1 MCAYIND
8 FIFHDLPYHSTDRIQ
23 PDTFHHTSEC
33 VEGKG
38 GEGWCIIY
46 SVGLYNVPRLLAYR
60 LRYFMAFRLSSA
72 TGQNSP
78 SVGIRLVVDVG
89 EENSRWLGWIA
100 QYITQYS
107 F

>member
-1 MCAYIND
+1 MC
-8 FIFHDLPYHSTDRIQ
+8 
-23 PDTFHHTSEC
+23 
-33 VEGKG
+33 EGEG
-38 GEGWCIIY
+38 EEGEGWCIII

-89 EENSRWLGWIA
+89 EENSRWLGWIV